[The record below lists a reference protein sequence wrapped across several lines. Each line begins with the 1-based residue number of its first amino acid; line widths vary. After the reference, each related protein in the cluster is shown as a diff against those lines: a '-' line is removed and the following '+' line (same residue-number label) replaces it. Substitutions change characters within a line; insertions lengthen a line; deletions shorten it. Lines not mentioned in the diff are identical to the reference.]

1 MASKAQLLSRP
12 IRLNLNWRM
21 VNSLF
26 VYGGNIIMAIL
37 FLAPW
42 VWALAVSLLPPDL
55 LFHYPPVLFH
65 WPLNLDSYKLVLEFE
80 DSRFLADMRLSAL
93 IAASTS
99 VCVLVLSGLAG
110 YAFARLKF
118 WGKDIMFILIL
129 ATMMFPF
136 TAVLMPLFSLISAL
150 KLMNNPIS
158 LLFLYTTFHL
168 PFCIYLFRNSFES
181 IPGALR
187 DAALID
193 GCHEFGVL
201 TQVMIPLVKPA
212 IATVLIY
219 VLYTSWNEFVS
230 ALIFLNGDQTTV
242 PVVLA
247 QMANGHR
254 FASQPNVLMAGS
266 VLAFLPVLALFL
278 FFQRFFVQGLT
289 SGATRG

>member
-1 MASKAQLLSRP
+1 MASQTKDNTRP
-12 IRLNLNWRM
+12 IRFVLSWRFINNLT
-21 VNSLF
+21 
-26 VYGGNIIMAIL
+26 VYGGNVIMAIL

-42 VWALAVSLLPPDL
+42 VWAFAVSFVPANM
-55 LFHYPPVLFH
+55 LFRYPPVLFF
-65 WPLNLDSYKLVLEFE
+65 WPPNLDSYRFVLEF
-80 DSRFLADMRLSAL
+80 DGGRFLTDMRLSAL
-93 IAASTS
+93 IAATTS
-99 VCVLVLSGLAG
+99 VCVLVISGLAG

-118 WGKDIMFILIL
+118 WGKNVLFVLVL

-136 TAVLMPLFSLISAL
+136 TAVLMPLFSLISSVG
-150 KLMNNPIS
+150 LMNNPLS
-158 LLFLYTTFHL
+158 LMLLYTTFHL
-168 PFCIYLFRNSFES
+168 PFCIYLFRNSFEA
-181 IPGALR
+181 IPSALR

-219 VLYTSWNEFVS
+219 VVYTCWNEFIS

-254 FASQPNVLMAGS
+254 FASQPNRLMAGS
-266 VLAFLPVLALFL
+266 VLAFLPVLVLFL
-278 FFQRFFVQGLT
+278 FFQRYFVKGLT

>member
-1 MASKAQLLSRP
+1 MASNVQTLSRP
-12 IRLNLNWRM
+12 AKLQLSWRT
-21 VNSLF
+21 VNSLV
-26 VYGGNIIMAIL
+26 VYGGNLIMVLL

-42 VWALAVSLLPPDL
+42 VWALAVSFLPLDL
-55 LFHYPPVLFH
+55 LFRYPPVLFH
-65 WPLNLDSYKLVLEFE
+65 WPPSLDSYKFVLEF
-80 DSRFLADMRLSAL
+80 DDGRFLADMRLSAL

-99 VCVLVLSGLAG
+99 VCVIALSGLAG
-110 YAFARLKF
+110 YAFARLNF
-118 WGKDIMFILIL
+118 RGKNFLFILIL

-136 TAVLMPLFSLISAL
+136 TAVLMPLFSLISSL
-150 KLMNNPIS
+150 KLMNNPLS

-168 PFCIYLFRNSFES
+168 PFCIYLFRNSFEA

-219 VLYTSWNEFVS
+219 NLYTSWNEFVS
-230 ALIFLNGDQTTV
+230 ALIFLSGNPTTV

-247 QMANGHR
+247 QMATGHR
-254 FASQPNVLMAGS
+254 FVSQQNVLMAGS
-266 VLAFLPVLALFL
+266 VLAFLPILILFL
-278 FFQRFFVQGLT
+278 LFQRFFVQGLT

>member
-1 MASKAQLLSRP
+1 MVSKIQLLAHP
-12 IRLNLNWRM
+12 KQLHLNWRT

-26 VYGGNIIMAIL
+26 VYGGNLVMVIL

-42 VWALAVSLLPPDL
+42 VWALAVSFLPLDML
-55 LFHYPPVLFH
+55 YKYPPVLFH
-65 WPLNLDSYKLVLEFE
+65 WPPSLDSYKQVLEF
-80 DSRFLADMRLSAL
+80 DNGRFLSDMRLSAL

-99 VCVLVLSGLAG
+99 VCVAVISGLAG

-118 WGKDIMFILIL
+118 WGKEVLFVIVL

-136 TAVLMPLFSLISAL
+136 TAVLMPLFSLISSL
-150 KLMNNPIS
+150 KLLNNPLS

-168 PFCIYLFRNSFES
+168 PFCIYLFRNSFEA
-181 IPGALR
+181 IPSALR

-201 TQVMIPLVKPA
+201 TQVMIPLIKPA

-219 VLYTSWNEFVS
+219 CLYTSWNEFVS
-230 ALIFLNGDQTTV
+230 ALIFLSGEQTTV

-247 QMANGHR
+247 QMANAHR
-254 FASQPNVLMAGS
+254 FGSQNNIMMAGS
-266 VLAFLPVLALFL
+266 VLAFLPVLILFL
-278 FFQRFFVQGLT
+278 FFQRFFVQGLI
-289 SGATRG
+289 SGSTR

>member
-1 MASKAQLLSRP
+1 MASKAQVLAQPR
-12 IRLNLNWRM
+12 RLNINFRT
-21 VNSLF
+21 VNALV
-26 VYGGNIIMAIL
+26 VYGGNTVMAIL

-42 VWALAVSLLPPDL
+42 VWALAVSFVPADL
-55 LFHYPPVLFH
+55 LFKYPPVLFH
-65 WPLNLDSYKLVLEFE
+65 WPPSLDSFKFVVEF
-80 DSRFLADMRLSAL
+80 DNGRFISDMRLSAL

-118 WGKDIMFILIL
+118 WGKNVLFVLIL

-150 KLMNNPIS
+150 KLMNNPVS
-158 LLFLYTTFHL
+158 LLLLYTTFHL
-168 PFCIYLFRNSFES
+168 PFCIFLFRNSFES

-219 VLYTSWNEFVS
+219 VVYTSWNEFIS

-266 VLAFLPVLALFL
+266 VLAFLPVMVLFF

-289 SGATRG
+289 TGSTR

>member
-1 MASKAQLLSRP
+1 MASNAQVLIRP
-12 IRLNLNWRM
+12 KRVDLNWRT
-21 VNSLF
+21 VNSIF
-26 VYGGNIIMAIL
+26 VYGGNTIMAIL

-42 VWALAVSLLPPDL
+42 VWALAVSFLPVDL
-55 LFHYPPVLFH
+55 LFRYPPVLFH
-65 WPLNLDSYKLVLEFE
+65 WPLTGDSYEFVLAF
-80 DSRFLADMRLSAL
+80 DDGRFLADMRLSAL

-99 VCVLVLSGLAG
+99 ICVLVISGLAG

-118 WGKDIMFILIL
+118 WGKNVLFILIL

-136 TAVLMPLFSLISAL
+136 TAVLMPLFSLISSL
-150 KLMNNPIS
+150 KLMNNPLS

-230 ALIFLNGDQTTV
+230 AFIFLSGDQTTV

-254 FASQPNVLMAGS
+254 FASQQNVLMAGS
-266 VLAFLPVLALFL
+266 VLAFLPVLLLFL

>member
-1 MASKAQLLSRP
+1 MTGNAQVLARP
-12 IRLNLNWRM
+12 RRSNLNFRKL
-21 VNSLF
+21 NSLV
-26 VYGGNIIMAIL
+26 VYGGNTFMALL
-37 FLAPW
+37 FLARW
-42 VWALAVSLLPPDL
+42 IWALAISLVPAVL
-55 LFHYPPVLFH
+55 LFKYTPVLFH
-65 WPLNLDSYKLVLEFE
+65 WPLSFESFKFIVEF
-80 DSRFLADMRLSAL
+80 DDGRFISDMRLSAL

-99 VCVLVLSGLAG
+99 VCVLVISGLAG
-110 YAFARLKF
+110 YAFARLNF
-118 WGKDIMFILIL
+118 WGKNFLFVLIL

-150 KLMNNPIS
+150 KLMNNPVT
-158 LLFLYTTFHL
+158 LLLLYTTFHL
-168 PFCIYLFRNSFES
+168 PFCIFLFRNSFEA

-219 VLYTSWNEFVS
+219 VVYTSWNEFVS
-230 ALIFLNGDQTTV
+230 ALIFLNGDHTTV

-266 VLAFLPVLALFL
+266 VLAFLPILVLFL

-289 SGATRG
+289 TGSTR